1 MKFLK
6 NWQIDTAKVPAY
18 TAFKKPFT
26 IDIDYELLNI
36 MSKMENEYITK
47 DRLKLLYPLINAIDK
62 KTNTLKLSYYHPFN
76 LGRFYPTNSLS
87 PINVSRHIKH
97 TLFYYMDWFDLD
109 MVRGHPSIIF
119 SIAENNNLHLKTF
132 EKYLTNK
139 DEVIAELLEHYQNEQ
154 GTLTGKDIKDIFN
167 ISIYGG
173 GHSTW
178 EKQMA
183 ENKKEVGTS
192 EIHYIEKE
200 FVKECRL
207 VMDIVYS
214 NNQMILEMVRGT
226 EETEY
231 KLKCKVMA
239 YFCGTIENE
248 ILHLAYKFMCERGV
262 IKNNEVL
269 LEYDG
274 LCFPNPRL
282 TDFDEIL
289 NELNY
294 KIREKT
300 KINVKMINKKYD
312 IEYVHNDIMEL
323 RDKPRE
329 IYEDTDNETKSVPTE
344 ISTEEEFDYDFDS
357 VSDRFETNHCKII
370 NKGIFIKQLKNDNIV
385 MSKQHMKM
393 SYENMTYEKIIKG
406 KIINSNFINDWLVNN
421 PKQRS
426 YEDID
431 VYPNVSKC
439 PSNVFNMWRKFE
451 MELVTDYKPNIE
463 ARDFILKHLKIIC
476 GNEESVYQYFL
487 KWIAQMIQFPETKSN
502 CPTFISKEGGGKGT
516 VMRLFEK
523 MLGSSKVYETTNPSR
538 DVWGDFNG
546 RMANTYLINL
556 NELSKKETI
565 ESEGKIKG
573 LITDPKL
580 TINNKGSNQYDINS
594 FHRFI
599 ISTNNEEPM
608 NTTKDDRRK
617 WIVRCSDELIG
628 DKEYFKT
635 FYKYL
640 DDVNVIKTCYE
651 YFKSIPDME
660 DFNKLE
666 LPSTQYQ
673 KQLKEYSISP
683 IESWLKQFTYHNQTR
698 EYIELKAES
707 ILEKFNEWKITN
719 EVEYTCNSMK
729 FMIRMSRLKIP
740 GIGKHHG
747 NSYNTTVFNIPLMKT
762 YFQIGCLLEI
772 PKK

>member
-6 NWQIDTAKVPAY
+6 NWQIDTSKVPAY
-18 TAFKKPFT
+18 TAFRKTFN
-26 IDIDYELLNI
+26 IDIDYQLLI
-36 MSKMENEYITK
+36 LISKMENEYITK
-47 DRLKLLYPLINAIDK
+47 DRLKLLYPLINAIDM
-62 KTNTLKLSYYHPFN
+62 KTNTLKVSYYHPFN

-97 TLFYYMDWFDLD
+97 TLFSYMDWIDLD

-119 SIAENNNLHLKTF
+119 SIAKNNNLELKTF

-139 DEVIAELLEHYQNEQ
+139 DEVIAEMLEHYQNQ
-154 GTLTGKDIKDIFN
+154 DGTITAKDIKDIFN
-167 ISIYGG
+167 ITIYGG

-183 ENKKEVGTS
+183 ENHKEVGTS
-192 EIHYIEKE
+192 EIHNIEKE
-200 FVKECRL
+200 FVKECRI
-207 VMDIVYS
+207 VMDLVYL
-214 NNQMILEMVRGT
+214 NNSGILEKIKGN
-226 EETEY
+226 EENEY

-248 ILHLAYKFMCERGV
+248 ILHIAYKFMCDRGI
-262 IKNNEVL
+262 IKNDKVL

-274 LCFPNPRL
+274 LCFPNPHIK
-282 TDFDEIL
+282 DFDEIL

-294 KIREKT
+294 TIREKT
-300 KINVKMINKKYD
+300 KINVKMIDKQYEE
-312 IEYVHNDIMEL
+312 EYVHDDIIDL
-323 RDKPRE
+323 RDKADE
-329 IYEDTDNETKSVPTE
+329 IDEDTDNETKSVPTE
-344 ISTEEEFDYDFDS
+344 ISTEEEELDFDFDS
-357 VSDRFETNHCKII
+357 VSDRFELQHCKII
-370 NKGIFIKQLKNDNIV
+370 NKGIFIKQLENDNIV

-393 SYENMTYEKIIKG
+393 SYENMTYEKIVKG

-421 PKQRS
+421 PKQRT

-431 VYPNVSKC
+431 VYPNASKC
-439 PSNVFNMWRKFE
+439 PANVFNMWRKFE
-451 MELVTDYKPNIE
+451 MELVTEYTHKQE
-463 ARDFILKHLKIIC
+463 ELDFILNHLKIIC
-476 GNEESVYQYFL
+476 GNEEEVYQYFL
-487 KWIAQMIQFPETKSN
+487 KWIAQMILFPETKSN

-599 ISTNNEEPM
+599 ISTNNEEPL

-628 DKEYFKT
+628 NKEYFKT
-635 FYKYL
+635 MYKYL
-640 DDVNVIKTCYE
+640 DDINVIKTCFE
-651 YFKSIPDME
+651 YFRKFKDME
-660 DFNKLE
+660 DFNKLPIPE
-666 LPSTQYQ
+666 TEYQ
-673 KQLKEYSISP
+673 KQLKKYSVSA
-683 IESWLKQFTYHNQTR
+683 IENWLEQFTYDNQNKVSVEKNT
-698 EYIELKAES
+698 EG
-707 ILEKFNEWKITN
+707 ILELFNDWKIKN
-719 EVEYTCNSMK
+719 DVEYTCNSMK
-729 FMIRMSRLKIP
+729 FMVRMSRLNIP
-740 GIGKHHG
+740 GIEKHKTKSC
-747 NSYNTTVFNIPLMKT
+747 NMTMFNIPLMKQ
-762 YFQIGCLLEI
+762 YFQIGCLL
-772 PKK
+772 